1 VQSLEPVQ
9 EQVECELEPEL
20 VAAAERAQVVF
31 DAIMRPALELGGTI
45 TGEHGVGLL
54 TRTWLREELGAR
66 SYALQQSIKSV
77 FDPHGILNP
86 GKML

>member
-9 EQVECELEPEL
+9 EQVECELEL
-20 VAAAERAQVVF
+20 VAVAERAQVAF
-31 DAIMRPALELGGTI
+31 DAIMLLALELGSTI

-77 FDPHGILNP
+77 FDLHGILNP
-86 GKML
+86 GKVL